1 MKMRTIA
8 KTSLALGLLTTCAI
22 TVTTQSVKAE
32 KVQSTKVDKVPTL
45 KGERLAMI
53 NITTGANTATTQAA
67 NTRQERT
74 SKLEKAPNTNEEKT
88 STSKIEKISQPK
100 QEAQKSLNISA
111 TPAPKQEQSQ
121 TTTESATPKTK
132 VTTPSSTKVEAP
144 QQAANATTPS
154 STKVE
159 APQQAANATTPPS
172 TKVEAPK
179 QTPNAPTP
187 PSTKVEAPQSPTTK
201 QVPTEINPKFKN
213 LRAYYTKPSL
223 EFKNEIGIILKK
235 WTTIRFMNVV
245 PDYFIYKIALVGKDD
260 KKYGEG
266 VHRNVDVFV
275 VLEENNYNLEKYSV
289 GGITKSNSKKVDH
302 KAGVRITKEDN
313 KGTISHDVSEF
324 KITKE
329 QISLKELDFKLR
341 KQLIEKNNL
350 YGNVGSGK
358 IVIKMKNGGKYTFE
372 LHKKLQEDRMA
383 DVIDGTNIDNIEV
396 NIK

>member
-1 MKMRTIA
+1 MKITTIA
-8 KTSLALGLLTTCAI
+8 KTSLALGLLTTG
-22 TVTTQSVKAE
+22 V
-32 KVQSTKVDKVPTL
+32 
-45 KGERLAMI
+45 
-53 NITTGANTATTQAA
+53 ITTTT
-67 NTRQERT
+67 
-74 SKLEKAPNTNEEKT
+74 
-88 STSKIEKISQPK
+88 
-100 QEAQKSLNISA
+100 
-111 TPAPKQEQSQ
+111 
-121 TTTESATPKTK
+121 
-132 VTTPSSTKVEAP
+132 
-144 QQAANATTPS
+144 QAANATTPS

-159 APQQAANATTPPS
+159 APQSTPPSTKVEAPQSKPNATTPPS
-172 TKVEAPK
+172 TKVETPQ
-179 QTPNAPTP
+179 QTPNATTP
-187 PSTKVEAPQSPTTK
+187 PSTKVTTPPSTNTPQPMQSTKSDTPQSPTTK
-201 QVPTEINPKFKN
+201 QVPTEINPKFKD

-313 KGTISHDVSEF
+313 KGIISHDVSEF

-372 LHKKLQEDRMA
+372 LHKKLQENRMA

>member
-1 MKMRTIA
+1 MKITTIA
-8 KTSLALGLLTTCAI
+8 KTSLALGLLTTG
-22 TVTTQSVKAE
+22 V
-32 KVQSTKVDKVPTL
+32 
-45 KGERLAMI
+45 
-53 NITTGANTATTQAA
+53 ITTTT
-67 NTRQERT
+67 
-74 SKLEKAPNTNEEKT
+74 
-88 STSKIEKISQPK
+88 
-100 QEAQKSLNISA
+100 
-111 TPAPKQEQSQ
+111 
-121 TTTESATPKTK
+121 
-132 VTTPSSTKVEAP
+132 
-144 QQAANATTPS
+144 QAANATTPS

-159 APQQAANATTPPS
+159 APQQTANATTPPS
-172 TKVEAPK
+172 TKVETPQ
-179 QTPNAPTP
+179 QTPNATTP
-187 PSTKVEAPQSPTTK
+187 SSTKVETPQAANATTPSSTKVEVPQSTPLSTKVEAPQSKPNATTPPSSNVDTSPPQSPTTK
-201 QVPTEINPKFKN
+201 QVPTEINPKFKD
-213 LRAYYTKPSL
+213 LRAYYTKPSI

-313 KGTISHDVSEF
+313 KGIISHDVSEF

-372 LHKKLQEDRMA
+372 LHKKLQENRMA

>member
-1 MKMRTIA
+1 MKITTIA
-8 KTSLALGLLTTCAI
+8 KTSLALGLLTTG
-22 TVTTQSVKAE
+22 V
-32 KVQSTKVDKVPTL
+32 
-45 KGERLAMI
+45 
-53 NITTGANTATTQAA
+53 ITTTTQAA
-67 NTRQERT
+67 N
-74 SKLEKAPNTNEEKT
+74 A
-88 STSKIEKISQPK
+88 
-100 QEAQKSLNISA
+100 
-111 TPAPKQEQSQ
+111 
-121 TTTESATPKTK
+121 
-132 VTTPSSTKVEAP
+132 TTPSSTKVETPQQAANATTPSSTKVETP

-159 APQQAANATTPPS
+159 APKQTPNATTPSSTKVETPQQTPSATTPSSTKVETPQQAANATTPSS

-179 QTPNAPTP
+179 QTPNATTPSSTKVETPQQTPNATTPSSIKVETPQQTPNATTP
-187 PSTKVEAPQSPTTK
+187 PSTKVETPQSPTTK
-201 QVPTEINPKFKN
+201 QVPTEINPKFKD

>member
-1 MKMRTIA
+1 MKITTIA
-8 KTSLALGLLTTCAI
+8 KTSLALGLLTTG
-22 TVTTQSVKAE
+22 V
-32 KVQSTKVDKVPTL
+32 
-45 KGERLAMI
+45 
-53 NITTGANTATTQAA
+53 ITTTTQAA
-67 NTRQERT
+67 N
-74 SKLEKAPNTNEEKT
+74 A
-88 STSKIEKISQPK
+88 
-100 QEAQKSLNISA
+100 
-111 TPAPKQEQSQ
+111 
-121 TTTESATPKTK
+121 
-132 VTTPSSTKVEAP
+132 TTPPSTKVETP

-154 STKVE
+154 STKME
-159 APQQAANATTPPS
+159 TPQQTPNATTPSSTKMETPQQTPNATTPSS
-172 TKVEAPK
+172 TKVETPQ

-187 PSTKVEAPQSPTTK
+187 PSTKVETPQSPTTK
-201 QVPTEINPKFKN
+201 QVPTEINPKFKD

-235 WTTIRFMNVV
+235 WTTIRFMNIV

-302 KAGVRITKEDN
+302 KAGVRITKEDK

-341 KQLIEKNNL
+341 KQLIENHNL

-372 LHKKLQEDRMA
+372 LHKKLQENRMA
-383 DVIDGTNIDNIEV
+383 DVIDGTNIDSIEV

>member
-1 MKMRTIA
+1 MKITTIA
-8 KTSLALGLLTTCAI
+8 KTSLALGLLTTG
-22 TVTTQSVKAE
+22 V
-32 KVQSTKVDKVPTL
+32 
-45 KGERLAMI
+45 
-53 NITTGANTATTQAA
+53 ITTTT
-67 NTRQERT
+67 
-74 SKLEKAPNTNEEKT
+74 
-88 STSKIEKISQPK
+88 
-100 QEAQKSLNISA
+100 
-111 TPAPKQEQSQ
+111 
-121 TTTESATPKTK
+121 
-132 VTTPSSTKVEAP
+132 
-144 QQAANATTPS
+144 QAANATTPS

-159 APQQAANATTPPS
+159 APQSTPPSTKVEAPQSKPNATTPPS
-172 TKVEAPK
+172 TKVETPQ
-179 QTPNAPTP
+179 QTPNATTP
-187 PSTKVEAPQSPTTK
+187 PSTKVETPQQTPNTTTPPSTKVTTPPSTNTPQPMQSTKSDTPQSPTTK
-201 QVPTEINPKFKN
+201 QVPTEINPKFKD

-313 KGTISHDVSEF
+313 KGIISHDVSEF

-372 LHKKLQEDRMA
+372 LHKKLQENRMA

>member
-1 MKMRTIA
+1 MKITTIA
-8 KTSLALGLLTTCAI
+8 KTSLALGLLTTGVI
-22 TVTTQSVKAE
+22 TTTTQE
-32 KVQSTKVDKVPTL
+32 
-45 KGERLAMI
+45 
-53 NITTGANTATTQAA
+53 
-67 NTRQERT
+67 
-74 SKLEKAPNTNEEKT
+74 
-88 STSKIEKISQPK
+88 
-100 QEAQKSLNISA
+100 
-111 TPAPKQEQSQ
+111 
-121 TTTESATPKTK
+121 
-132 VTTPSSTKVEAP
+132 
-144 QQAANATTPS
+144 ANATTPS

-159 APQQAANATTPPS
+159 APQSTPPSTKVEAPQSKPNATTPPS
-172 TKVEAPK
+172 TKVETPQ
-179 QTPNAPTP
+179 QTPNATKPS
-187 PSTKVEAPQSPTTK
+187 STKVETPQSPTTK
-201 QVPTEINPKFKN
+201 QVPTEINPKFKD

-235 WTTIRFMNVV
+235 WTTIRFMNIV

-260 KKYGEG
+260 KKYDEG

-275 VLEENNYNLEKYSV
+275 VLEEKNKYGVERYSV

-341 KQLIEKNNL
+341 KQLIENHNL

-358 IVIKMKNGGKYTFE
+358 IVINMKNGGKYTFE
-372 LHKKLQEDRMA
+372 LHKKLQENRMA

>member
-1 MKMRTIA
+1 MKITMIA
-8 KTSLALGLLTTCAI
+8 KTSLALGLLTTG
-22 TVTTQSVKAE
+22 V
-32 KVQSTKVDKVPTL
+32 
-45 KGERLAMI
+45 
-53 NITTGANTATTQAA
+53 ITTTTQAA
-67 NTRQERT
+67 
-74 SKLEKAPNTNEEKT
+74 KA
-88 STSKIEKISQPK
+88 STPSS
-100 QEAQKSLNISA
+100 
-111 TPAPKQEQSQ
+111 
-121 TTTESATPKTK
+121 TK
-132 VTTPSSTKVEAP
+132 VEAPQSTPPSTKVEAPQSKPNASTPSSTKVEAP
-144 QQAANATTPS
+144 QQT
-154 STKVE
+154 
-159 APQQAANATTPPS
+159 ANATTPPS
-172 TKVEAPK
+172 TKV
-179 QTPNAPTP
+179 TTP
-187 PSTKVEAPQSPTTK
+187 PSTNTPQPMQSTKSDTPQSPTTK
-201 QVPTEINPKFKN
+201 QVPTEINPKFKD

-235 WTTIRFMNVV
+235 WTTIRFMNIV

-313 KGTISHDVSEF
+313 KGIISHDVSEF

-372 LHKKLQEDRMA
+372 LHKKLQENRMA

>member
-1 MKMRTIA
+1 MKITTIA
-8 KTSLALGLLTTCAI
+8 KTSLALGLLTTGASI
-22 TVTTQSVKAE
+22 VTTQSANAEVASALKAGQLAKINVSTSAITTTAQAVNAE
-32 KVQSTKVDKVPTL
+32 QNHTANPEQAAKSNTENVSTSLSTQTEQTPKSNIQKATQPAPSGTTQSLPNAQPQST
-45 KGERLAMI
+45 
-53 NITTGANTATTQAA
+53 
-67 NTRQERT
+67 
-74 SKLEKAPNTNEEKT
+74 
-88 STSKIEKISQPK
+88 QP
-100 QEAQKSLNISA
+100 
-111 TPAPKQEQSQ
+111 
-121 TTTESATPKTK
+121 
-132 VTTPSSTKVEAP
+132 TPSV
-144 QQAANATTPS
+144 
-154 STKVE
+154 
-159 APQQAANATTPPS
+159 TTPPS
-172 TKVEAPK
+172 SNVDTSP
-179 QTPNAPTP
+179 
-187 PSTKVEAPQSPTTK
+187 PQSPTTK
-201 QVPTEINPKFKN
+201 QVPTEINPKFKD

-341 KQLIEKNNL
+341 KQLIENHNL
-350 YGNVGSGK
+350 YGNIGSGT

-372 LHKKLQEDRMA
+372 LHKKLQEHRMA
-383 DVIDGTNIDNIEV
+383 DVIDGTNIDKIEV

>member
-1 MKMRTIA
+1 MKITTIA
-8 KTSLALGLLTTCAI
+8 KTSLALGLLTTG
-22 TVTTQSVKAE
+22 V
-32 KVQSTKVDKVPTL
+32 
-45 KGERLAMI
+45 
-53 NITTGANTATTQAA
+53 ITTTT
-67 NTRQERT
+67 
-74 SKLEKAPNTNEEKT
+74 
-88 STSKIEKISQPK
+88 
-100 QEAQKSLNISA
+100 
-111 TPAPKQEQSQ
+111 
-121 TTTESATPKTK
+121 
-132 VTTPSSTKVEAP
+132 
-144 QQAANATTPS
+144 QAANATTPS

-159 APQQAANATTPPS
+159 APQSTPPSTKIEAPQSKPNATTPPS
-172 TKVEAPK
+172 TKVEAPQ
-179 QTPNAPTP
+179 QTANATTP
-187 PSTKVEAPQSPTTK
+187 PSTKVTTPPSTNTPQPMQSTKSDTPQSPTTK
-201 QVPTEINPKFKN
+201 QVPTEINPKFKD

-313 KGTISHDVSEF
+313 EGTISHDVSEF

-372 LHKKLQEDRMA
+372 LHKKLQENRMA

>member
-1 MKMRTIA
+1 MKITTIA
-8 KTSLALGLLTTCAI
+8 KTSLALVLLTTG
-22 TVTTQSVKAE
+22 V
-32 KVQSTKVDKVPTL
+32 
-45 KGERLAMI
+45 
-53 NITTGANTATTQAA
+53 ITTTT
-67 NTRQERT
+67 
-74 SKLEKAPNTNEEKT
+74 
-88 STSKIEKISQPK
+88 
-100 QEAQKSLNISA
+100 
-111 TPAPKQEQSQ
+111 
-121 TTTESATPKTK
+121 
-132 VTTPSSTKVEAP
+132 
-144 QQAANATTPS
+144 QAANATTPS

-159 APQQAANATTPPS
+159 APQSTPPSTKVEAPQSKPNATTPPS
-172 TKVEAPK
+172 TKVETPQ
-179 QTPNAPTP
+179 QTPNATTP
-187 PSTKVEAPQSPTTK
+187 PSTKVTTPPSTNTPQPMQSTKSDTPQSPTTK
-201 QVPTEINPKFKN
+201 QVPTEINPKFKD

-313 KGTISHDVSEF
+313 KGIISHDVSEF

-372 LHKKLQEDRMA
+372 LHKKLQENRMA

>member
-1 MKMRTIA
+1 MKITTIA
-8 KTSLALGLLTTCAI
+8 KTSLALGL
-22 TVTTQSVKAE
+22 
-32 KVQSTKVDKVPTL
+32 
-45 KGERLAMI
+45 
-53 NITTGANTATTQAA
+53 ITTGV
-67 NTRQERT
+67 
-74 SKLEKAPNTNEEKT
+74 
-88 STSKIEKISQPK
+88 I
-100 QEAQKSLNISA
+100 
-111 TPAPKQEQSQ
+111 
-121 TTTESATPKTK
+121 TTTT
-132 VTTPSSTKVEAP
+132 
-144 QQAANATTPS
+144 QAANATTPS

-159 APQQAANATTPPS
+159 APQSTPPSTKIEAPQSKPNATTPPS
-172 TKVEAPK
+172 TKVEAPQ
-179 QTPNAPTP
+179 QTANATTP
-187 PSTKVEAPQSPTTK
+187 PSTKVTTPPSTNTPQPMQSTKSDTPQSPTTK
-201 QVPTEINPKFKN
+201 QVPTEINPKFKD

-372 LHKKLQEDRMA
+372 LHKKLQENRMA

>member
-1 MKMRTIA
+1 MKITTIA
-8 KTSLALGLLTTCAI
+8 KTSLALGLLTTGVI
-22 TVTTQSVKAE
+22 TTTTQE
-32 KVQSTKVDKVPTL
+32 
-45 KGERLAMI
+45 
-53 NITTGANTATTQAA
+53 
-67 NTRQERT
+67 
-74 SKLEKAPNTNEEKT
+74 
-88 STSKIEKISQPK
+88 
-100 QEAQKSLNISA
+100 
-111 TPAPKQEQSQ
+111 
-121 TTTESATPKTK
+121 
-132 VTTPSSTKVEAP
+132 
-144 QQAANATTPS
+144 ANATTPS

-159 APQQAANATTPPS
+159 TPQQTPNVTTPSS
-172 TKVEAPK
+172 TKVE
-179 QTPNAPTP
+179 T
-187 PSTKVEAPQSPTTK
+187 PQSPTTK
-201 QVPTEINPKFKN
+201 QVPTEINPKFKD

-235 WTTIRFMNVV
+235 WKTIRFMNIV

-260 KKYGEG
+260 KKYDEG

-275 VLEENNYNLEKYSV
+275 VLEEKNKYGVERYSV

-341 KQLIEKNNL
+341 KQLIENHNL

-358 IVIKMKNGGKYTFE
+358 IVINMKNGGKYTFE
-372 LHKKLQEDRMA
+372 LHKKLQENRMA

>member
-1 MKMRTIA
+1 MKITTIA
-8 KTSLALGLLTTCAI
+8 KTSLALGLLTTGVI
-22 TVTTQSVKAE
+22 TTTTQE
-32 KVQSTKVDKVPTL
+32 
-45 KGERLAMI
+45 
-53 NITTGANTATTQAA
+53 
-67 NTRQERT
+67 
-74 SKLEKAPNTNEEKT
+74 
-88 STSKIEKISQPK
+88 
-100 QEAQKSLNISA
+100 
-111 TPAPKQEQSQ
+111 
-121 TTTESATPKTK
+121 
-132 VTTPSSTKVEAP
+132 
-144 QQAANATTPS
+144 ANATTPS

-159 APQQAANATTPPS
+159 APQSTPPSTKVEAPQSKPNATTPPS
-172 TKVEAPK
+172 TKVETPQ
-179 QTPNAPTP
+179 QTPNATTP
-187 PSTKVEAPQSPTTK
+187 SSTKVETPQSPTTK
-201 QVPTEINPKFKN
+201 QVPTEINPKFKD

-235 WTTIRFMNVV
+235 WTTIRFMNIV

-260 KKYGEG
+260 KKYDEG

-275 VLEENNYNLEKYSV
+275 VLEEKNKYGVERYSV

-329 QISLKELDFKLR
+329 QISLKELDFKLT
-341 KQLIEKNNL
+341 KQLIENHNL

-358 IVIKMKNGGKYTFE
+358 IVINMKNGGKYTFE
-372 LHKKLQEDRMA
+372 LHKKLQENRMA

>member
-1 MKMRTIA
+1 MKITTIA
-8 KTSLALGLLTTCAI
+8 KTSLALGLLTTG
-22 TVTTQSVKAE
+22 V
-32 KVQSTKVDKVPTL
+32 
-45 KGERLAMI
+45 
-53 NITTGANTATTQAA
+53 ITTTT
-67 NTRQERT
+67 
-74 SKLEKAPNTNEEKT
+74 
-88 STSKIEKISQPK
+88 
-100 QEAQKSLNISA
+100 
-111 TPAPKQEQSQ
+111 
-121 TTTESATPKTK
+121 
-132 VTTPSSTKVEAP
+132 
-144 QQAANATTPS
+144 QAANATTPS

-159 APQQAANATTPPS
+159 APQSTPPSTKIEAPQSKPNATTPPS
-172 TKVEAPK
+172 TKVEAPQ
-179 QTPNAPTP
+179 QTANATTSPSTKVTTP
-187 PSTKVEAPQSPTTK
+187 PSTNTPQPMQSTKSDTPQSPTTK
-201 QVPTEINPKFKN
+201 QVPTEINPKFKD

-372 LHKKLQEDRMA
+372 LHKKLQENRMA

>member
-8 KTSLALGLLTTCAI
+8 KTSLALGLLTTGAI

-32 KVQSTKVDKVPTL
+32 KIQSTKVDKVPTL
-45 KGERLAMI
+45 KAERLAMI
-53 NITTGANTATTQAA
+53 NITAGANSATTQAA

-74 SKLEKAPNTNEEKT
+74 PKLEKAPNTNEEKT
-88 STSKIEKISQPK
+88 SASKIEKISQPK
-100 QEAQKSLNISA
+100 QEEQKTLNISA

-121 TTTESATPKTK
+121 TTTESTTPKTK
-132 VTTPSSTKVEAP
+132 VTTPPSTNTPQPMQSTKSD
-144 QQAANATTPS
+144 T
-154 STKVE
+154 
-159 APQQAANATTPPS
+159 
-172 TKVEAPK
+172 
-179 QTPNAPTP
+179 
-187 PSTKVEAPQSPTTK
+187 PQSPTTK
-201 QVPTEINPKFKN
+201 QVPTEINPKFKD

-223 EFKNEIGIILKK
+223 EFKNEIGIIFKK

-372 LHKKLQEDRMA
+372 LHKKLQENRMA
-383 DVIDGTNIDNIEV
+383 DVI
-396 NIK
+396 

>member
-1 MKMRTIA
+1 MKITTIA
-8 KTSLALGLLTTCAI
+8 KTSLALGLLTTG
-22 TVTTQSVKAE
+22 V
-32 KVQSTKVDKVPTL
+32 
-45 KGERLAMI
+45 
-53 NITTGANTATTQAA
+53 ITTTT
-67 NTRQERT
+67 
-74 SKLEKAPNTNEEKT
+74 
-88 STSKIEKISQPK
+88 
-100 QEAQKSLNISA
+100 
-111 TPAPKQEQSQ
+111 
-121 TTTESATPKTK
+121 
-132 VTTPSSTKVEAP
+132 
-144 QQAANATTPS
+144 QAANATTPS

-159 APQQAANATTPPS
+159 APQSTPPSTKIEAPQSKPNATTPPS
-172 TKVEAPK
+172 TKVEAPQ
-179 QTPNAPTP
+179 QTANATTP
-187 PSTKVEAPQSPTTK
+187 PSTKVKTPPSTNTPQPMQSTKSDTPQSPTTK
-201 QVPTEINPKFKN
+201 QVPTEINPKFKD

-372 LHKKLQEDRMA
+372 LHKKLQENRMA

>member
-1 MKMRTIA
+1 MKITTIA
-8 KTSLALGLLTTCAI
+8 KTSLALGLLTTG
-22 TVTTQSVKAE
+22 V
-32 KVQSTKVDKVPTL
+32 
-45 KGERLAMI
+45 
-53 NITTGANTATTQAA
+53 ITTTTQAA
-67 NTRQERT
+67 N
-74 SKLEKAPNTNEEKT
+74 
-88 STSKIEKISQPK
+88 
-100 QEAQKSLNISA
+100 A
-111 TPAPKQEQSQ
+111 T
-121 TTTESATPKTK
+121 TL
-132 VTTPSSTKVEAP
+132 SSTKVEAP
-144 QQAANATTPS
+144 QQT
-154 STKVE
+154 
-159 APQQAANATTPPS
+159 ANATTPPS
-172 TKVEAPK
+172 TKV
-179 QTPNAPTP
+179 TTP
-187 PSTKVEAPQSPTTK
+187 PSTNTPQPMQSTKSDTPQSPTTK
-201 QVPTEINPKFKN
+201 QVPTEINPKFKD

-372 LHKKLQEDRMA
+372 LHKKLQENRMA

>member
-1 MKMRTIA
+1 MKITTIA
-8 KTSLALGLLTTCAI
+8 KTSLALGLLTTG
-22 TVTTQSVKAE
+22 V
-32 KVQSTKVDKVPTL
+32 
-45 KGERLAMI
+45 
-53 NITTGANTATTQAA
+53 ITTTT
-67 NTRQERT
+67 
-74 SKLEKAPNTNEEKT
+74 
-88 STSKIEKISQPK
+88 
-100 QEAQKSLNISA
+100 
-111 TPAPKQEQSQ
+111 
-121 TTTESATPKTK
+121 
-132 VTTPSSTKVEAP
+132 
-144 QQAANATTPS
+144 QAANATTPS

-159 APQQAANATTPPS
+159 ALQSTPPSTKIEAPQSKPNATTPPS
-172 TKVEAPK
+172 TKVEAPQ
-179 QTPNAPTP
+179 QTANATTP
-187 PSTKVEAPQSPTTK
+187 PSTKVTTPPSTNTPQPMQSTKSDTPQSPTTK
-201 QVPTEINPKFKN
+201 QVPTEINPKFKD

-372 LHKKLQEDRMA
+372 LHKKLQENRMA